1 MTFLTIINP
10 FLWIAALIFVT
21 LNARRNNWKVDYI
34 VYIFAWIVVFLRSL
48 LDLLEVL

>member
-10 FLWIAALIFVT
+10 FLWIVTLIFVT

-34 VYIFAWIVVFLRSL
+34 IYIFAWVVVFLISL
-48 LDLLEVL
+48 LNLLEAL